1 MVFTSLKIFTVFVF
15 LYSRLLGDPVY
26 ESLARRAVESLW
38 KIRGNSTGLLGDQM
52 NIHTGK
58 WVSNMSGLGAGM
70 DSFYEYLLKSYIM
83 FGEKDDLKKFT
94 QLYLDIKEHLR
105 HGRKQVFIKN
115 KTLNNGTSSM
125 VYQKNQ
131 PVMDRNVT
139 PINDFAFFF
148 YSAMKVMDLIHYIS
162 MLISIMEMYLTTG

>member
-1 MVFTSLKIFTVFVF
+1 MVFTFLKIFTVFVF

-115 KTLNNGTSSM
+115 TTLNNWTSSM
-125 VYQKNQ
+125 VYKKTQ

-139 PINDFAFFF
+139 PINDFALF
-148 YSAMKVMDLIHYIS
+148 L
-162 MLISIMEMYLTTG
+162 

>member
-1 MVFTSLKIFTVFVF
+1 MFF
-15 LYSRLLGDPVY
+15 YSRLLGDPVY

-105 HGRKQVFIKN
+105 HGRKQVFIK
-115 KTLNNGTSSM
+115 KTQL
-125 VYQKNQ
+125 
-131 PVMDRNVT
+131 
-139 PINDFAFFF
+139 
-148 YSAMKVMDLIHYIS
+148 
-162 MLISIMEMYLTTG
+162 

>member
-1 MVFTSLKIFTVFVF
+1 MSCYPF
-15 LYSRLLGDPVY
+15 SRLLGDPVY

-38 KIRGNSTGLLGDQM
+38 KIRGNSTGLLGDQL

-58 WVSNMSGLGAGM
+58 WVSNVSKIIAFCYHFFYLLKITFQMSGLGAGM

-105 HGRKQVFIKN
+105 HGRKQVKN
-115 KTLNNGTSSM
+115 M
-125 VYQKNQ
+125 
-131 PVMDRNVT
+131 P
-139 PINDFAFFF
+139 
-148 YSAMKVMDLIHYIS
+148 
-162 MLISIMEMYLTTG
+162 

>member
-1 MVFTSLKIFTVFVF
+1 MVFTFLKIFTVFVF

-115 KTLNNGTSSM
+115 TTLNNGTSSM
-125 VYQKNQ
+125 VYKKNPASNGSKCYPHQ
-131 PVMDRNVT
+131 
-139 PINDFAFFF
+139 
-148 YSAMKVMDLIHYIS
+148 
-162 MLISIMEMYLTTG
+162 

>member
-1 MVFTSLKIFTVFVF
+1 
-15 LYSRLLGDPVY
+15 
-26 ESLARRAVESLW
+26 
-38 KIRGNSTGLLGDQM
+38 
-52 NIHTGK
+52 
-58 WVSNMSGLGAGM
+58 MSGLGAGM

-115 KTLNNGTSSM
+115 TTLNNGTSSM

-139 PINDFAFFF
+139 PINDFAFF
-148 YSAMKVMDLIHYIS
+148 
-162 MLISIMEMYLTTG
+162 SIVQ